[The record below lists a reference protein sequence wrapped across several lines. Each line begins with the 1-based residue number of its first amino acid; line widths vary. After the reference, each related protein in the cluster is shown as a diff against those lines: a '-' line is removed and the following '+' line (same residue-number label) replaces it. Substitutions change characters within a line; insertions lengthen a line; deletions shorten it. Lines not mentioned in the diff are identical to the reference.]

1 MWMKI
6 VSAESLLQREEGFKK
21 QSRAGIQKHQEAP
34 VMGVGWGNGGRRG
47 VGDEGRGRLEEAPSP
62 KGEVVVQPGVA
73 TAGP

>member
-34 VMGVGWGNGGRRG
+34 VMGGRG
-47 VGDEGRGRLEEAPSP
+47 EVGDEGRGRLEEAPSP